1 MKEINTNRVLKL
13 VEDYKNA
20 DDYLVLPFFDTINS
34 KTFSS
39 SIQIMK
45 IIVGATGQG
54 KTFSTAT
61 IFIPELIKEK
71 KVDLVVVSVPQTEI
85 LDKEIFEDV
94 VANMV
99 GVHYTNDVKEAKK
112 LLKRN
117 KKVVLTTTH
126 SSFSIQD
133 KGKDLQDYMIKSG
146 KQFAIFIDEAHTWLV
161 SSWENYRIT
170 NGWNATVV
178 SYEATLFKSLDNLSK
193 YSPYIFGLT
202 ATPNAEQLNKVETV
216 GGMKFQVINDFA
228 PLELLIGKTAW
239 FKGVT
244 YYDKS
249 FKNQYDILDK
259 YETAIM
265 NLYGSYFKKT
275 MLVAVGNDG
284 VKNGYDIKNVKRE
297 TFRILRS
304 NGLISSD
311 EQVIAVMSYDKS
323 IQGSYADDG
332 SFTKLDDDEIKEKL
346 NDANNSL
353 RILIVVQ
360 KGKMGMNV
368 FNLKS
373 LVSFR
378 ASDKN
383 NGDGESLVEFAIQ
396 LIGRLVRLNTGLSN
410 SEFTSKYGYDI
421 ETYVKTLSDDEV
433 SSLIEANSMDILI
446 PDTTMWKN
454 AIEQFKKNYV
464 SSVQSAKAWINAKR
478 K

>member
-1 MKEINTNRVLKL
+1 E
-13 VEDYKNA
+13 
-20 DDYLVLPFFDTINS
+20 
-34 KTFSS
+34 
-39 SIQIMK
+39 
-45 IIVGATGQG
+45 
-54 KTFSTAT
+54 
-61 IFIPELIKEK
+61 
-71 KVDLVVVSVPQTEI
+71 
-85 LDKEIFEDV
+85 
-94 VANMV
+94 
-99 GVHYTNDVKEAKK
+99 
-112 LLKRN
+112 
-117 KKVVLTTTH
+117 
-126 SSFSIQD
+126 
-133 KGKDLQDYMIKSG
+133 
-146 KQFAIFIDEAHTWLV
+146 
-161 SSWENYRIT
+161 
-170 NGWNATVV
+170 
-178 SYEATLFKSLDNLSK
+178 
-193 YSPYIFGLT
+193 
-202 ATPNAEQLNKVETV
+202 
-216 GGMKFQVINDFA
+216 FA

-396 LIGRLVRLNTGLSN
+396 LI
-410 SEFTSKYGYDI
+410 
-421 ETYVKTLSDDEV
+421 
-433 SSLIEANSMDILI
+433 
-446 PDTTMWKN
+446 
-454 AIEQFKKNYV
+454 
-464 SSVQSAKAWINAKR
+464 
-478 K
+478 